1 MAMLNNQM
9 VVYLS
14 RIKLNVTKTQ
24 AFRET
29 LGRKNRQT
37 PWNFPWF
44 WQNNTWDSIKTYGGD
59 QQAASLATLLL
70 GGISMVLLEF
80 ILVFSK
86 RCFSH
91 DPHDGG
97 IFGMRSPTKVL
108 LIILFIRR
116 ASLGCNDGPPYRW
129 GQQAWFWRPTVW
141 VFSVNGGW
149 MIAEI
154 VCLVYEGRQ

>member
-1 MAMLNNQM
+1 L
-9 VVYLS
+9 
-14 RIKLNVTKTQ
+14 
-24 AFRET
+24 F
-29 LGRKNRQT
+29 
-37 PWNFPWF
+37 F
-44 WQNNTWDSIKTYGGD
+44 SI
-59 QQAASLATLLL
+59 
-70 GGISMVLLEF
+70 
-80 ILVFSK
+80 

-129 GQQAWFWRPTVW
+129 GQQAWFWRPIVW